1 MATLCL
7 LNFPKFSESKEIL
20 KNGQS
25 DLCVWGGVLL
35 VRLLNRPTLYI
46 QCAII
51 LPFFIFSNTPR
62 LGHYMCASLVN
73 GEFYLNNDEDKP
85 KKIDIKY
92 VEEKL
97 FMLFSRNY

>member
-1 MATLCL
+1 
-7 LNFPKFSESKEIL
+7 
-20 KNGQS
+20 
-25 DLCVWGGVLL
+25 
-35 VRLLNRPTLYI
+35 
-46 QCAII
+46 
-51 LPFFIFSNTPR
+51 
-62 LGHYMCASLVN
+62 MCASLVN

>member
-1 MATLCL
+1 MRL
-7 LNFPKFSESKEIL
+7 E
-20 KNGQS
+20 G
-25 DLCVWGGVLL
+25 GGVLL

-62 LGHYMCASLVN
+62 SGHYMCASLVN

>member
-1 MATLCL
+1 M
-7 LNFPKFSESKEIL
+7 
-20 KNGQS
+20 
-25 DLCVWGGVLL
+25 LL

-92 VEEKL
+92 VEEIINNSFFQSISVFMYL
-97 FMLFSRNY
+97 F